1 MGGMPVLLKLLST
14 AAAGALD
21 VWVGI
26 ITGVALVYDQAAL
39 SAMDRCA

>member
-1 MGGMPVLLKLLST
+1 MGLLLKLLST

-26 ITGVALVYDQAAL
+26 FTGVALERL
-39 SAMDRCA
+39 SKRLHR